1 MIKTISYLGLGAMG
15 SGMASNLLKAG
26 YELTVWN
33 RTAEKCKPFAR
44 KGARVANT
52 PADAVR
58 DVNLVIYCLSNE
70 NAVEEVVFG
79 AQGIL
84 SGIRAGQIAIDMSTV
99 LPATSLREQG
109 AYAKHGVDFLDAPVF
124 GSKQESA
131 DAKLW
136 IMAAGN
142 KAPFEKVKPV
152 LEHLGQTVH
161 YFGKNGN
168 AAVMKLV
175 GNLIVALEMEALAEG
190 LVLAQKAGLDLNTVM
205 EVVKVADFR
214 SPLLVSNGQNI
225 LKRNFSPSFALKLML
240 KDAGL
245 IEKFSQSLESPI
257 PALRVVQKNLGSAVA
272 LGFGE
277 ENASAIIRALE
288 KEAGVEVKAHG
299 AGRSKETEQ
308 KD

>member
-1 MIKTISYLGLGAMG
+1 MIKTIAYLGLGTMG

-26 YELTVWN
+26 YDLTVWN
-33 RTAEKCKPFAR
+33 RSPEKCEPFAR
-44 KGARVANT
+44 KGRRVAGT

-58 DVNLVIYCLSNE
+58 DVDLVMYSLSNE
-70 NAVEEVVFG
+70 QAIEEVVFG
-79 AQGIL
+79 GKGIL
-84 SGIRAGQIAIDMSTV
+84 SGIKEGQIAMDMSTV
-99 LPATSLREQG
+99 LPATSLREQE
-109 AYAKHGVDFLDAPVF
+109 AYAKHGVDFVDAPVF

-142 KAPFEKVKPV
+142 KAIFEKVKSV

-161 YFGKNGN
+161 YLGKNGN
-168 AAVMKLV
+168 AAAMKLV
-175 GNLIVALEMEALAEG
+175 GNLIVALELEALSEG
-190 LVLAQKAGLDLNTVM
+190 LVLAQKAGLDLSTVM

-225 LKRNFSPSFALKLML
+225 LKRDFSPSFALKLML
-240 KDAGL
+240 KDADL
-245 IEKFSQSLESPI
+245 IEKFADSLESPI
-257 PALRVVQKNLGSAVA
+257 PALRIVEKNLESAVA

-288 KEAGVEVKAHG
+288 KEAGVEVKARG
-299 AGRSKETEQ
+299 TGRSKETEENH
-308 KD
+308 